1 MKMKFKINI
10 LLIIFSSNLIISV
23 YGKEQKQYKSGLRK
37 EDFQK
42 EIDGKKTDLFVLT
55 NKNGCE
61 VAVTNYGGAIAA
73 IMVPDKNGKFLNVVH
88 GHDSIEN
95 ILNSPKK
102 HLSTLIGRFGN
113 RIKDGKFTLDGKEYQ
128 LAQNNKK
135 NHLHGGPTGFHA
147 RVWDAEQTNDNEV
160 KMHYTSKDGEENFPG
175 TLQMEVTF
183 SLNDKNEFKI
193 SYKGNTDKKTIINM
207 THHIFVNLEGL
218 TDPCPTIEDHLLTL
232 NCKFYLPTDETQI
245 PTGEIKKVDGTPFDF
260 LTPRRIGERINDDN
274 PLLKIGDGYDHC
286 FVVNKKNY
294 GELAFAGKL
303 VAPNSGRT
311 MEIYTT
317 EPGMQMYTANSH
329 NGFKAYHGVRM
340 PRRSGVAFEAQHF
353 PDSPNIG
360 FFPSVVLKP
369 GQTYRQDTIY
379 KFGVEK

>member
-232 NCKFYLPTDETQI
+232 NAKFFLPTDENQI

-294 GELAFAGKL
+294 GELTFAGKL

-369 GQTYRQDTIY
+369 GQTYKQVTIY

>member
-1 MKMKFKINI
+1 MKIK
-10 LLIIFSSNLIISV
+10 LLIILSINLFILSL
-23 YGKEQKQYKSGLRK
+23 GEEQKQQYKCGLKK

-42 EIDGKKTDLFVLT
+42 EINGKKTDLFILT
-55 NKNGCE
+55 NKNGYEAAIC
-61 VAVTNYGGAIAA
+61 NYGGAIAA
-73 IMVPDKNGKFLNVVH
+73 IMAPDKNGNFLNVVH
-88 GHDSIEN
+88 GYDSIDN
-95 ILNSPKK
+95 ILNGPKK
-102 HLSTLIGRFGN
+102 HLSTLVGRFGN
-113 RIKDGKFTLDGKEYQ
+113 RIKNGKFILDGKEYQ

-147 RVWDAEQTNDNEV
+147 RVWDAVQISENEV
-160 KMHYTSKDGEENFPG
+160 RMFYTSEDGEENFPG
-175 TLQMEVTF
+175 TLHMEVVF

-193 SYKGNTDKKTIINM
+193 KYSGNCDKKTIINM

-218 TDPCPTIEDHLLTL
+218 TDPCPTIEDHLLTI
-232 NCKFYLPTDETQI
+232 NAKFFLPTDETQI
-245 PTGEIKKVDGTPFDF
+245 PTGEIRKVDGTPFDF
-260 LTPRRIGERINDDN
+260 LTPRKIGERINDDN
-274 PLLKIGDGYDHC
+274 ELLKIGGGYDHC
-286 FVVNKKNY
+286 FVINKKIF
-294 GELAFAGKL
+294 GELTFAGKL
-303 VAPNSGRT
+303 VAPKSGRT

-340 PRRSGVAFEAQHF
+340 PRRSGVAFETQHF

-369 GQTYRQDTIY
+369 GDFYSQETIY

>member
-1 MKMKFKINI
+1 MKFKQEIVLFFI
-10 LLIIFSSNLIISV
+10 LGCLIHSV
-23 YGKEQKQYKSGLRK
+23 FGEEQKQYKSGLRK

-88 GHDSIEN
+88 GHDSIDN

-113 RIKDGKFTLDGKEYQ
+113 RIKDGKFVLDGKEYQ

-147 RVWDAEQTNDNEV
+147 RVWDAVQTSENEV
-160 KMHYTSKDGEENFPG
+160 RMYYTSKDGEENFPG
-175 TLQMEVTF
+175 TLHMEVTF

-193 SYKGNTDKKTIINM
+193 SYSGNTDKTTIINM

-218 TDPCPTIEDHLLTL
+218 TDPCPTVEDHLLTL
-232 NCKFYLPTDETQI
+232 NAKFYLPTDETQI
-245 PTGEIKKVDGTPFDF
+245 PTGEIKRVDGTPFDF
-260 LTPRRIGERINDDN
+260 LTPRKIGERINEDN
-274 PLLKIGDGYDHC
+274 PALKIGDGYDHC

-360 FFPSVVLKP
+360 FFPSTVLKP
-369 GQTYRQDTIY
+369 GDTYRQDTIY

>member
-369 GQTYRQDTIY
+369 EQTYKQVTIY